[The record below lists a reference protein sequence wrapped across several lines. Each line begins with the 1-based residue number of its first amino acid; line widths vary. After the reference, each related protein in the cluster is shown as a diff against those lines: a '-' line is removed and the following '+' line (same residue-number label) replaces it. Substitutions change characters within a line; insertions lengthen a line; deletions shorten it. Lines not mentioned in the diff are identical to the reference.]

1 MENCLLYLC
10 SFIPIVKKLVF
21 LLVNDGCSI
30 VHSWVVVILPNLFDR
45 MGGLSLNHR
54 HLHYLPQLPGAGVVE
69 SHPEPDS
76 SQTNHHIIILSQH
89 HKKSRS
95 LYLSSVLFRI
105 IPFYIVSASIF
116 ILLSSTN
123 SRILACLDTS
133 PTNFLR
139 LYSTKR

>member
-1 MENCLLYLC
+1 MPYLC
-10 SFIPIVKKLVF
+10 SFIPVVKKLVF
-21 LLVNDGCSI
+21 LLVNDGGSI
-30 VHSWVVVILPNLFDR
+30 VHPGVVVVLPNLFDS
-45 MGGLSLNHR
+45 MGGFPLNHG
-54 HLHYLPQLPGAGVVE
+54 HLHDFPQLPGTGVVE

-76 SQTNHHIIILSQH
+76 SQTDHHIIILSQH

-105 IPFYIVSASIF
+105 IPFYIVSESIF

-123 SRILACLDTS
+123 SRIFACLDTS